1 MNANGESANNEISY
15 DQHGGDNGR
24 TVFGGHGELAKTDA
38 MVIAYSECDAA
49 NASVALAMAVGG
61 MPPEVSATLISIQ
74 NDLYDLVSDL
84 LEPTNSGNAAA
95 ARIIPG
101 HVERIDRAIDHFRD
115 KARDLSGKILPGGT
129 MTAAMLYQARAAVR
143 RAELAVW
150 RAVESYPEVV
160 NDQTARYLNHLS
172 TLLFVLARVAN
183 VEHGDVEWVPEASVQ
198 AFLEDSE

>member
-1 MNANGESANNEISY
+1 MTANGESANNEISY

-49 NASVALAMAVGG
+49 NASLALAMAVGG
-61 MPPEVSATLISIQ
+61 IPPEVSATLISAQ
-74 NDLYDLVSDL
+74 NDLYDLMSDL
-84 LEPTNSGNAAA
+84 LEPYNSDHPAA
-95 ARIIPG
+95 ARMIPA
-101 HVERIDRAIDHFRD
+101 HSERIDRAIEHFRS

-129 MTAAMLYQARAAVR
+129 MTSAVLYQARAAVR

-150 RAVESYPEVV
+150 KANETYPELV
-160 NDQTARYLNHLS
+160 NDETARYLNHLS

-198 AFLEDSE
+198 AFVEDSE